1 MKKIELL
8 APAGDLERLKIA
20 FTYGA
25 DAVYIGG
32 EIFGMRS
39 AAKNFTIEEMKEGV
53 EFAHNLGKQVF
64 VTINIIPRNEELEQ
78 LPPYLLQLQEIGV
91 DAVIVSDA
99 GVFSIVKKTIPNMEV
114 HISTQA
120 STSNS
125 VAANIQVNRIAPG
138 VIQTDMLNGIDNDII
153 EGLREETPLMRIGTV
168 DDIANCALFLASD
181 KSDFIT
187 GQVISPNG
195 GFVI

>member
-25 DAVYIGG
+25 D
-32 EIFGMRS
+32 
-39 AAKNFTIEEMKEGV
+39 
-53 EFAHNLGKQVF
+53 
-64 VTINIIPRNEELEQ
+64 VTINIIPRSEELEQ

-125 VAANIQVNRIAPG
+125 VAAKFWYEQGAQRVVTARELSFDEIRSIRDNVPE
-138 VIQTDMLNGIDNDII
+138 DMDI
-153 EGLREETPLMRIGTV
+153 EARSYV
-168 DDIANCALFLASD
+168 YVLFW
-181 KSDFIT
+181 K
-187 GQVISPNG
+187 VCNK
-195 GFVI
+195 